1 MGDAQRQHL
10 PTAPRQQTLAARTR
24 RNTPMPMIT
33 VDMREGRT
41 AEQKRDL
48 VQRLTDAFVE
58 TCDCPP
64 DGVWIVLRDVSTE
77 NWAIGGRLQSDGPA
91 DA

>member
-1 MGDAQRQHL
+1 
-10 PTAPRQQTLAARTR
+10 
-24 RNTPMPMIT
+24 MPMIT

-41 AEQKRDL
+41 VEQKRAL

-64 DGVWIVLRDVSTE
+64 DGVWIVLRDVSTD
-77 NWAIGGRLQSDGPA
+77 NWAIGGRLQSDGPVEA
-91 DA
+91 